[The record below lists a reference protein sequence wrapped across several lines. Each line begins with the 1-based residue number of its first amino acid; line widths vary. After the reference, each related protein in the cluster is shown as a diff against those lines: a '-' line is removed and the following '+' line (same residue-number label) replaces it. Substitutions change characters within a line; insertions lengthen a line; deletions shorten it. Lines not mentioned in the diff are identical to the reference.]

1 MLHRRRRRRCCF
13 FFFLSPFRRDF
24 LFFPPRECPAR
35 LILLL
40 YGPFSKRFPREKP
53 ITLSTPLPSLRCLRL
68 ARPRGFSLRMYI
80 RIYIYLLMPG
90 DVWEDRDARFRP
102 FSPKNNTSPQPA
114 AGHCLPRC
122 ERFKSIFVFKVSR
135 LVDFIRLKVYVTK
148 TRRDIT
154 ITTTLCLIRRPY
166 TCKNVRARLRMSSL
180 YSFNSVSFIWK
191 NSVIKIPNAR

>member
-1 MLHRRRRRRCCF
+1 MH
-13 FFFLSPFRRDF
+13 
-24 LFFPPRECPAR
+24 

-53 ITLSTPLPSLRCLRL
+53 ITLSTPLPSLHCLLL
-68 ARPRGFSLRMYI
+68 ARLPRFSL

-102 FSPKNNTSPQPA
+102 FSPKNNTSPPP
-114 AGHCLPRC
+114 AGHCLLRC
-122 ERFKSIFVFKVSR
+122 ERFKSIFVFKVPR

-154 ITTTLCLIRRPY
+154 ITTTLCLIRRLY
-166 TCKNVRARLRMSSL
+166 TCKNLRARLRMSSL
-180 YSFNSVSFIWK
+180 YSFNSVSSIWK
-191 NSVIKIPNAR
+191 NSVVKIPNAR